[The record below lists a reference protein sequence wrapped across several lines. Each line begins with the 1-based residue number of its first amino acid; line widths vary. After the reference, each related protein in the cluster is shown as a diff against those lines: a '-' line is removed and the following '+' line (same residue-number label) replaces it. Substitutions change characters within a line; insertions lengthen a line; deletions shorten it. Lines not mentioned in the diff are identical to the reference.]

1 MKHYF
6 KLAVFLLSMAITYNA
21 QAQGVLNKIKNKAN
35 QALEKA
41 ADKALGKEI
50 EKQTGIPMDDG
61 SGGSNSSGKP
71 RNKGGAGLTNTEPPD
86 VMAQMGEAEQA
97 HKAANFSNSRF
108 ALQQALMGVEIQLG
122 KELLKSLPKNVAG
135 LGVDSSQDRVM
146 STQWGWSNLNIQ
158 RVYTDKKDKQLT
170 IGIGNAGIYGGMA
183 QMYFANAAMMQSTDE
198 KQNFKNVMVKGNKG
212 IIQYDESSGYSL
224 LIGIGQSSGIYWECI
239 NFATEKEVMDAANSF
254 DIDHI
259 KKILGEQ

>member
-1 MKHYF
+1 MKHLLS
-6 KLAVFLLSMAITYNA
+6 LALVLLSMTFAYNLH
-21 QAQGVLNKIKNKAN
+21 AQGVLNKIKNKAN
-35 QALEKA
+35 QAIDRA
-41 ADKALGKEI
+41 ADRAIGREV
-50 EKQTGIPMDDG
+50 ERQTGIPMEDG
-61 SGGSNSSGKP
+61 GSSNSSGKP

-86 VMAQMGEAEQA
+86 VVAQMSEAEQA
-97 HKAANFSNSRF
+97 HKASNYSNSRF

-135 LGVDSSQDRVM
+135 LGADSSQDKVM

-183 QMYFANAAMMQSTDE
+183 QMYFANAAMMQSTDD

-212 IIQYDESSGYSL
+212 IIQYDESSGYTL

-254 DIDHI
+254 DIDYI